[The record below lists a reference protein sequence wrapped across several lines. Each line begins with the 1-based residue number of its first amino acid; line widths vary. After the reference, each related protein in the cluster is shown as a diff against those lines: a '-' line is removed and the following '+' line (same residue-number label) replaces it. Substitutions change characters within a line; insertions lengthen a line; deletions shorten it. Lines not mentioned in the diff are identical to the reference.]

1 MEKYSKSNTDE
12 FLKLYRQLESLEK
25 DDYFHY
31 DSIKKQYESKF
42 DSFRSIRNNLTHNVT
57 KNNEYPVLVSIDV
70 LNDLREII
78 SYINTKAI
86 TKSIRLSKILYVKEG
101 SYLKTVLRLMSE
113 RNVSHLPIFD
123 NEFKVK
129 GVISESSMIDLLADL
144 NGIIPST
151 KRVIDYMNYFKL
163 VDNPNEKYV
172 FMPKD
177 TYFSETKALFLERY
191 KDRRKL
197 GLIFITEHGN
207 MNEKIMGLLSAYSVL
222 G

>member
-1 MEKYSKSNTDE
+1 
-12 FLKLYRQLESLEK
+12 
-25 DDYFHY
+25 
-31 DSIKKQYESKF
+31 
-42 DSFRSIRNNLTHNVT
+42 
-57 KNNEYPVLVSIDV
+57 
-70 LNDLREII
+70 
-78 SYINTKAI
+78 
-86 TKSIRLSKILYVKEG
+86 
-101 SYLKTVLRLMSE
+101 
-113 RNVSHLPIFD
+113 
-123 NEFKVK
+123 
-129 GVISESSMIDLLADL
+129 MIDLLADL
-144 NGIIPST
+144 NGVIPST

-163 VDNPNEKYV
+163 VDNPNEKYI